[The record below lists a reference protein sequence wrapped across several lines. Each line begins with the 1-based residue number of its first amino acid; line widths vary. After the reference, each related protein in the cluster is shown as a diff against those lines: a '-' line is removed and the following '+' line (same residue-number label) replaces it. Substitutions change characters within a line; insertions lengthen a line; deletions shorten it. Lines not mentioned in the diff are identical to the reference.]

1 MNEFV
6 KIRADIDKATQKK
19 IKTILRRYKYSQ
31 DKVCDEVAAILI
43 NSIDD
48 GGKILLSPDMV
59 VEIREKVKANFDELK
74 DFQIDFVT
82 DIVEDCY
89 TTAVQ
94 KTATLIGIKA
104 DYNLVRQEMIDRA
117 VNAPINGKTFSNRI
131 WDNTNELANR
141 IYNDVIDCVKNG
153 EQPKRIIK
161 KIKDDYGVSAYQ
173 AKRLVNTEVAKVVNA
188 AQMDIYRD
196 SGVVQKVLY
205 TATLEVNTCENCAEL
220 DGKTFNLDSAPNI
233 PLHPNCRCCLVPVVD
248 NWQPTKRADN
258 TTKENID
265 YVTYDEWEHLL

>member
-1 MNEFV
+1 LNEFV
-6 KIRADIDKATQKK
+6 KVRADIDKATQQK

-31 DKVCDEVAAILI
+31 DKLVNEVSALVLD
-43 NSIDD
+43 NLSGD
-48 GGKILLSPDMV
+48 GKILLSPNLV
-59 VEIREKVKANFDELK
+59 AEVRETVTANLNDFK
-74 DFQIDFVT
+74 DYQIDFVT
-82 DIVEDCY
+82 DVVEDVY
-89 TTAVQ
+89 TTALS
-94 KTATLIGIKA
+94 KTAKLIGFKT
-104 DYNLVRQEMIDRA
+104 DFGLVRKEMIDRA

-131 WDNTNELANR
+131 WDNTNKLANR

-196 SGVVQKVLY
+196 SGVVEKVMW
-205 TATLEVNTCENCAEL
+205 TATLETNTCETCAEL
-220 DGKTFNLDSAPNI
+220 DGKEFDLDKVPHC
-233 PLHPNCRCCLVPVVD
+233 PQHPNCLCCLVPVVD
-248 NWQPTKRADN
+248 DWKPTKRADN

-265 YVTYDEWEHLL
+265 YITRQEWDYQL